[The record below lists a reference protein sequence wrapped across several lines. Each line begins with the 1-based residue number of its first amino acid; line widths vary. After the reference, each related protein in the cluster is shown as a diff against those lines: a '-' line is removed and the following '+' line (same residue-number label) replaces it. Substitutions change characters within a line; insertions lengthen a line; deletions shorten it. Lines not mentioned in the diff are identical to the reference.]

1 MHNQCSQMT
10 LEQKKSFC
18 QSVFQA
24 GIFLGKSIVVTVTG
38 ENEFSPTSLILDL
51 EKRENFAKTVVE
63 NLKNDEC
70 VSVKKLLKN
79 L

>member
-1 MHNQCSQMT
+1 MHNQYSQMA
-10 LEQKKSFC
+10 LEQKERFC

-24 GIFLGKSIVVTVTG
+24 GIFLGKSIVVTVVG
-38 ENEFSPTSLILDL
+38 ENEFSPTSLILYL